1 MNHRELEYKFIEFL
15 LKEKGYNQKN
25 FLLEASLR
33 DSLSDENK
41 RARYI
46 ADLILLDTDYN
57 NYLALV

>member
-41 RARYI
+41 RARYK
-46 ADLILLDTDYN
+46 
-57 NYLALV
+57 